1 MASQQVEQIQEAKT
15 KDVDVKQQKNLLN
28 TSFTIVH

>member
-15 KDVDVKQQKNLLN
+15 KDVDVKQQKELLLKN
-28 TSFTIVH
+28 